1 MTGSPVNGNDW
12 MDRRLQS
19 RRNGRFIGWIVITAL
34 ACLVTLG
41 VAVNAL
47 LAGIGANHDSSEPAG
62 AKTILIAVAF
72 FVISAFFAAAA
83 IQVEHRL
90 RGAPPGRISTGLSA
104 RLPAGR
110 RFGRRRRNS
119 PTSLLIGGII
129 LLGFGI
135 GFAFVAIG
143 AHAAASKSSYTQSNG
158 TQDSATV
165 DNVSNY
171 SSTGRGGTTYW
182 ASIAA
187 TLGRPVDG
195 QWTTV
200 VNIPNNVNY
209 HTGQAISILV
219 DPADPSYSELPG
231 QPDATDST
239 TAGAAIGSA
248 VALLAGIAS
257 VVNSFRMRA
266 RLRALRVQAA
276 PGGSADGAA
285 RPAGLEPG
293 ATDAASG

>member
-1 MTGSPVNGNDW
+1 MNGNDW
-12 MDRRLQS
+12 MDRRLEG

-34 ACLVTLG
+34 ACLVALG

-47 LAGIGANHDSSEPAG
+47 LAGIGAIHDSSEPVG
-62 AKTILIAVAF
+62 AKTIVIAVVFFLIAAL
-72 FVISAFFAAAA
+72 FAAAA
-83 IQVEHRL
+83 VHCEHRL
-90 RGAPPGRISTGLSA
+90 RGAPPGRFSSGLSA
-104 RLPAGR
+104 SQASPAGSR

-119 PTSLLIGGII
+119 PTSLLIAGIVI
-129 LLGFGI
+129 LGLGI
-135 GFAFVAIG
+135 GAIALAIG

-158 TQDSATV
+158 IQDSATV

-171 SSTGRGGTTYW
+171 SSSGRGGTTYW

-219 DPADPSYSELPG
+219 DPADPGYSELPG
-231 QPDATDST
+231 QRYATDST
-239 TAGAAIGSA
+239 TAGAAIGSLVGLVIG
-248 VALLAGIAS
+248 VATII
-257 VVNSFRMRA
+257 NSFRMRA
-266 RLRALRVQAA
+266 RLRALRMEAT
-276 PGGSADGAA
+276 PGVPAEGGAHPA
-285 RPAGLEPG
+285 RLEPG
-293 ATDAASG
+293 EPDAASG